1 MIKYSLKYPKIIFKH
16 YFIVENQLIQFFV
29 RCTDKG
35 SPPDEND
42 VPVEIYAM
50 GPEDYPPHFE
60 QSIYTY
66 FIPEDR
72 PVGSVIATVH
82 AESNDTIVYSIV
94 LGSLPYTNVPEKFGI
109 SDNGQ
114 ISVVD
119 DLDREITETFELTVR
134 AETETSP
141 PLVATTR
148 VTVQIM
154 DINDNN
160 PVFESK
166 AYQVNIAENAEV
178 GTKLVQVI
186 AHDIDEGANADISYH
201 FAPEHSKLSN
211 IFGIESQKG
220 WISTLVELDRETVA
234 NYTFN
239 ITATDRGSQFRLT
252 DVTTVY
258 ITVTGK
264 L

>member
-1 MIKYSLKYPKIIFKH
+1 M
-16 YFIVENQLIQFFV
+16 IQFFV
-29 RCTDKG
+29 RCTVKG

-42 VPVEIYAM
+42 VPVEIYVM
-50 GPEDYPPHFE
+50 DPEDYPPHFE
-60 QSIYTY
+60 QPIYTY

-72 PVGSVIATVH
+72 PVSSVIATVH

-94 LGSLPYTNVPEKFGI
+94 PGSLPYTNVPEKFGI
-109 SDNGQ
+109 RSNGQ

-119 DLDREITETFELTVR
+119 DLDREITKTFELTIK

-141 PLVATTR
+141 PLVAYTK

-166 AYQVNIAENAEV
+166 AYQISIAENAEV
-178 GTKLVQVI
+178 GTKLTQVI
-186 AHDIDEGANADISYH
+186 AHDLDEGANADISYD
-201 FAPEHSKLSN
+201 FVPEHSKLSN
-211 IFGIESQKG
+211 IFGIDSESG
-220 WISTLVELDRETVA
+220 WITTLVELDRETTA
-234 NYTFN
+234 SYTFN
-239 ITATDRGSQFRLT
+239 ISATDRGTQFRLR

-258 ITVTGK
+258 ITVTGTRFSLSSK
-264 L
+264 NLLKQSSNK